1 MAIQAFGLSIDPSMC
16 RLYID
21 DDSDL
26 THIPRMLEFVF
37 IQKLIFLY

>member
-1 MAIQAFGLSIDPSMC
+1 MAIRAFGLSLDPSIC

-26 THIPRMLEFVF
+26 EQIPCMSSNF
-37 IQKLIFLY
+37 IRKKSD